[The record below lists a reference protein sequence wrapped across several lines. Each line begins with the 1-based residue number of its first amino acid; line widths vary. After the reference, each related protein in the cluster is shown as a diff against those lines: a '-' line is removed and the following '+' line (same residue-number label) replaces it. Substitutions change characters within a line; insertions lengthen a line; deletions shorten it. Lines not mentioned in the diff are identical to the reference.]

1 MDPLEDVLALVGV
14 KSSVSAGL
22 IAGGEWAM
30 RFPPPHGVKFV
41 AVRSGACDLAV
52 EGLPQRHVLTAGDC
66 CLLTG
71 RAPFTLASDL
81 SLPALEA
88 HGAFAAGGGGVART
102 GTGDEVF
109 LLGGS
114 FDFGERAHALLLDAL
129 PAVIVV
135 PGGSSTARTL
145 DWALAQIEHE
155 VRSRPVGAR
164 LVAEHL
170 AAVMLIHVLRLHL
183 AEGSAGSSGLLA
195 GLADPVVAA
204 ALRALHAR
212 PAQPWT
218 VADLA
223 VSAGVSRSTL
233 AARFSRV
240 LGQPPLE
247 YLTRWRIAL
256 AARELRRGEHTLASI
271 ARMVGYGSESALSTA
286 FKRVVGTSPR
296 TYLAS

>member
-14 KSSVSAGL
+14 RSSVSAGL

-30 RFPPPHGVKFV
+30 RFPPPQGVKFV
-41 AVRSGACDLAV
+41 ALRSGRCDLAV
-52 EGLPQRHVLTAGDC
+52 EGLPQRYALTTGDC
-66 CLLTG
+66 CLLTR
-71 RAPFTLASDL
+71 RASFTLASDL

-88 HGAFAAGGGGVART
+88 HGAFAAGGDGMARA

-109 LLGGS
+109 MLGGS

-129 PAVIVV
+129 PPVIVV
-135 PGGSSTARTL
+135 PGGSPAAHTL
-145 DWALAQIEHE
+145 DWALAQIEQE
-155 VRSRPVGAR
+155 VRAHPVGAG

-183 AEGSAGSSGLLA
+183 AEGSAGSRGLLA
-195 GLADPVVAA
+195 GLADPVVSA

-218 VADLA
+218 VAELA
-223 VSAGVSRSTL
+223 MSAGVSRSTL
-233 AARFSRV
+233 AARFSQV

-247 YLTRWRIAL
+247 YLTHWRIAL
-256 AARELRRGEHTLASI
+256 AARELRRGERTLASI